1 MTKLP
6 IALAAAALALGLS
19 SSAEAAMSVH
29 LSGAPSLVHKAGCW
43 DEDCEEYLEAL
54 QEAREEAREAAA
66 EAAEEYAEEAEEAA
80 EEGYRPR
87 RARRHHTR
95 RARPAVTERAPKP
108 QPVKAATPKASVK
121 KRAVAVN
128 TSPTTA
134 SCKQYS
140 PATGMVLSVPCE

>member
-19 SSAEAAMSVH
+19 STAEAAMSVR
-29 LSGAPSLVHKAGCW
+29 LSGVPSLVHKAGCW

-54 QEAREEAREAAA
+54 QEAREEAREGAA

-87 RARRHHTR
+87 RVRRHTR
-95 RARPAVTERAPKP
+95 RARPAAVESAPKP
-108 QPVKAATPKASVK
+108 QPVKAVTPKASVK
-121 KRAVAVN
+121 KSDVAVN
-128 TSPTTA
+128 TSA
-134 SCKQYS
+134 GCKQYS
-140 PATGMVLSVPCE
+140 PATGMILSVPCE